1 MPRAQRGKHHKV
13 VNFSGNHKLSCAVVQ
28 VCVTIGTMQRD
39 LLLVN
44 PPITLEERYGSFAS
58 VGSQAPP
65 LGLCYLAASARK
77 SGYSVQIIDAPAMG
91 MDLARTMAEI
101 AKIKA
106 GVIGLTASTVSIL
119 RASELAKAIKQSG
132 IASPLI
138 IGGPHVSSL
147 PRETLEEFAEFDL
160 GVINEG
166 ELTLPEIL
174 SSHRGGGDPGAI
186 PGMVYRSPDGV
197 ALSPHRD
204 NIDDLDS
211 IPYPAWDLLP
221 HLPRY
226 YKPSPH
232 SYRRLPSTSVMS
244 SRGCNGTCTFCAR
257 PFMGEKY
264 RAHSAD
270 YTVGMVDHLVK
281 VYGIKDIMFYDD
293 NFLLDKKR
301 VVKICEAL
309 LKKNYT
315 ISWSCL
321 ARPEISSDEL
331 FGLIKRAGCWQIA
344 FGIESADQGIL
355 ETIRKKVT
363 VERMS
368 EVIRK
373 TNEAGIHSRGYF
385 MIGCPGETKETIDK
399 TTRFIQESGLKDF
412 HVTFCTPMPGAELF
426 KTAASYGTF
435 EQDWKKLGFWD
446 PVFIP
451 GGMTREQLIE
461 SHRRMYRKFYLRP
474 SIFCRYLVKL
484 LITSP
489 RSIIDTLKAG
499 LYVAKYALG
508 GYIKK
513 RIT

>member
-1 MPRAQRGKHHKV
+1 ME
-13 VNFSGNHKLSCAVVQ
+13 
-28 VCVTIGTMQRD
+28 RD
-39 LLLVN
+39 LLLIN

-65 LGLCYLAASARK
+65 LGLCYLAASARNR
-77 SGYSVQIIDAPAMG
+77 GYSVEIVDAPALD
-91 MDLARTMAEI
+91 MDLSRTMAEVG
-101 AKIKA
+101 KIDA
-106 GVIGLTASTVSIL
+106 RVIGLTASTVSIY

-132 IASPLI
+132 ITAPLI

-147 PRETLEEFAEFDL
+147 PRETLEEFSEFDF

-166 ELTLPEIL
+166 EFTVLEMLACL
-174 SSHRGGGDPGAI
+174 KGGGNPGAI
-186 PGMVYRSPDGV
+186 PGVVYREENKAV
-197 ALSPHRD
+197 LSPPRN
-204 NIDDLDS
+204 NIEDLDS

-221 HLPRY
+221 RLPKY

-232 SYRRLPSTSVMS
+232 SYLKLPSTSLMS
-244 SRGCNGTCTFCAR
+244 SRGCNGSCTFCAR

-270 YTVGMVDHLVK
+270 YTVGMIDHLVR
-281 VYGIKDIMFYDD
+281 VYGIRDIMFYDD

-301 VVKICEAL
+301 VVNICEAL
-309 LKKNYT
+309 LKKDYT

-321 ARPEISSDEL
+321 ARPEISSDDL
-331 FGLIKRAGCWQIA
+331 FGLIKKAGCWQIA
-344 FGIESADQGIL
+344 FGIESGDQGIL

-385 MIGCPGETKETIDK
+385 MIGCPGETKETIEK
-399 TTRFIQESGLKDF
+399 TTRFIRESGLKDF

-426 KTAASYGTF
+426 QTAHKYGTF
-435 EQDWKKLGFWD
+435 DQDWKKLGFWE

-451 GGMTREQLIE
+451 RGMTREQLVD
-461 SHRRMYRKFYLRP
+461 SHKRMYRKFYLRP
-474 SIFCRYLVKL
+474 AMFLRYFIKL
-484 LITSP
+484 LITNP
-489 RSIIDTLKAG
+489 RSIVDTLKAG
-499 LYVAKYALG
+499 LYVAKYSLG

-513 RIT
+513 RMS

>member
-1 MPRAQRGKHHKV
+1 MK
-13 VNFSGNHKLSCAVVQ
+13 
-28 VCVTIGTMQRD
+28 RD

-65 LGLCYLAASARK
+65 LGLCYLAATARN
-77 SGYSVQIIDAPAMG
+77 SGYSVQIIDAPALD
-91 MDLARTMAEI
+91 MDLTRTMAEVG
-101 AKIKA
+101 KIDA
-106 GVIGLTASTVSIL
+106 EVIGLTASTVSIY
-119 RASELAKAIKQSG
+119 RASELAKTIKQSG
-132 IASPLI
+132 ITAPIL

-147 PRETLEEFAEFDL
+147 PRETLEEFGEFDL
-160 GVINEG
+160 GVLNEG
-166 ELTLPEIL
+166 EFTVPEIL
-174 SSHRGGGDPGAI
+174 ACHKGGGNPGAI
-186 PGMVYRSPDGV
+186 SGLVYREANEAV
-197 ALSPHRD
+197 LSPSRS
-204 NIDDLDS
+204 NIEDLDTV
-211 IPYPAWDLLP
+211 PYPAWDLLP
-221 HLPRY
+221 HLPEY

-232 SYRRLPSTSVMS
+232 SYLKLPSTSLMS

-270 YTVGMVDHLVK
+270 YTVGMIDHLVT
-281 VYGIKDIMFYDD
+281 VYGIRDIMFYDD

-301 VVKICEAL
+301 VVTICEAL
-309 LKKNYT
+309 LKKDYT

-321 ARPEISSDEL
+321 ARPEITSDDL
-331 FGLIKRAGCWQIA
+331 FGLIKKAGCWQIA

-355 ETIRKKVT
+355 ETIRKKAT

-385 MIGCPGETKETIDK
+385 MIGCPGETKETIEK
-399 TTRFIQESGLKDF
+399 TTRFIRESGLKDF

-426 KTAASYGTF
+426 ETAHKYGAF
-435 EQDWKKLGFWD
+435 AQDWKKLGFWD

-451 GGMTREQLIE
+451 RGMTKEQLID

-474 SIFCRYLVKL
+474 AIFLRYFIKL
-484 LITSP
+484 LITNP
-489 RSIIDTLKAG
+489 RSILDTLKAG
-499 LYVAKYALG
+499 LYVAKYSLG